1 MQSFSCMHIFFY
13 MHIFSFMQVFFCIH
27 HVDMGKGVRHLVI
40 IIPIGYDRE
49 KGLAV
54 SYTHLFRVCSAFS
67 EEPTAG
73 EATFALAPR
82 SFKDV
87 DGNMAVP
94 DKGFKLTLEMLRRKP
109 DSALVWYEDFQ
120 RCV

>member
-1 MQSFSCMHIFFY
+1 M
-13 MHIFSFMQVFFCIH
+13 
-27 HVDMGKGVRHLVI
+27 DAKGVQFY
-40 IIPIGYDRE
+40 G
-49 KGLAV
+49 
-54 SYTHLFRVCSAFS
+54 FRVCSAFS

-73 EATFALAPR
+73 EAAFALAPR

-109 DSALVWYEDFQ
+109 DSALSAGGRRVGDGIGPGLDGGQ
-120 RCV
+120 DGVIRRPAGGNDSK